1 MVSAEV
7 TVGNDAAERDL
18 LLSMVEEFFDDLLI
32 LDDTGTVLYAM
43 PNTAARV
50 SGDVVGMRPSDWLSP
65 ISAETLLR
73 AAQTALDSSAW
84 LDASLR
90 LKGGEGDDAVLEVA
104 IAPFRRIQGRV
115 LVVGRNLLVSL
126 LEADEERREREKELA
141 CLYQVGQAIEEAA
154 TVEAFFEELPEILR
168 RGFRYPSQTRV
179 CIQYGDDAE
188 FGDAAPAAVQV
199 LDTDLIIGGVSA
211 GVIRVWSRQDV
222 AFLVEEHKMMAEVGR
237 MTTKAIE
244 KYRQGLDLEQSLR
257 RLRTLLRAIPDRIVL
272 LDTNYNVLISND
284 PEDADPRGHRCF
296 RHYYKRPGPCND
308 CPVTEAL
315 ESGKPAVRRWR
326 SRRRQWE
333 AKAFPVLRE
342 DGGIDG
348 VVEYVKDVTQEARV
362 QEQLVHADKMAS
374 LGQLTAGVAH
384 EINNPTQFIR
394 ENIRIVREAL
404 TDLMPILKAH
414 HAAHPDLRVAR
425 LPFPF
430 FEEQVPLLAADIEVG
445 ATRIRDIVA
454 SLKQYARSDQ
464 GKLDEE
470 VDLGQIVATSLRLT
484 HNQLKNTVEVI
495 QEIDPVL
502 PSIRGNVQQIEQVL
516 VNILINACQ
525 AIQGARRGPT
535 GAVSAKGRIRITGSH
550 DRARNQ
556 VRLVLADDG
565 PGMRPDV
572 VRRIFDPFFTTKQDA
587 GGTGLGLS
595 IVYGIIEKHGGDID
609 VESEPGQGTEFTI
622 TLPVIA
628 KETHGEQYPPD

>member
-1 MVSAEV
+1 M
-7 TVGNDAAERDL
+7 GKDAAERDL
-18 LLSMVEEFFDDLLI
+18 LLSMVEELFDDMLI
-32 LDDTGTVLYAM
+32 LDDAGTVLYAM
-43 PNTAARV
+43 PNTATRV
-50 SGDVVGMRPSDWLSP
+50 SSDLVGMKPSDWLSP
-65 ISAETLLR
+65 LSADALLR
-73 AAQTALDSSAW
+73 AVRTALDSSAW

-90 LKGGEGDDAVLEVA
+90 LKDREGDDDATLEVA
-104 IAPFRRIQGRV
+104 VAPFRRMRGRA

-141 CLYQVGQAIEEAA
+141 CLYQVGQAIEEAP
-154 TVEAFFEELPEILR
+154 TVEAFFEELPGILR

-179 CIQYGDDAE
+179 CIEYGDLE
-188 FGDAAPAAVQV
+188 FGEAAPAAVQV
-199 LDTDLIIGGVSA
+199 LETDLSITGGSA
-211 GVIRVWSRQDV
+211 GLIRVWSRQDV

-244 KYRQGLDLEQSLR
+244 KYRQGLDLEQTLR
-257 RLRTLLRAIPDRIVL
+257 RLRTLLGAIPDRIVL
-272 LDTNYNVLISND
+272 VDTDYNVLISND

-296 RHYYKRPGPCND
+296 RHYYKRQGPCND

-315 ESGKPAVRRWR
+315 ETGKPAVRRWR

-333 AKAFPVLRE
+333 AKAFPVHRE

-348 VVEYVKDVTQEARV
+348 VVEYVKDVTQEQRV

-404 TDLMPILKAH
+404 ADLMPILKAH

-430 FEEQVPLLAADIEVG
+430 FEEQIPLLAADIESG

-454 SLKQYARSDQ
+454 SLKQYARSDE

-470 VDLGQIVATSLRLT
+470 VDLGQVVATSLRLT
-484 HNQLKNTVEVI
+484 HNQLKNTVEVV

-502 PSIRGNVQQIEQVL
+502 PRIRGNVQQIEQVL

-525 AIQGARRGPT
+525 AIQGARRGLPGGVGT
-535 GAVSAKGRIRITGSH
+535 KGCIRIVGARDT
-550 DRARNQ
+550 ARNK
-556 VRLVLADDG
+556 VRLTLADDG

-595 IVYGIIEKHGGDID
+595 IVYGIIEKHGGDIVVD
-609 VESEPGQGTEFTI
+609 SELGQGTEFTI
-622 TLPVIA
+622 TLPAIA
-628 KETHGEQYPPD
+628 KESHGEQYPPD